1 MTPGLR
7 DGVEEGIEVEGDVR
21 QQKSRPEH
29 KKIIFQFFFFK
40 LRPGVRVGG
49 DTLKKC
55 QGVTNS
61 VALVGSEHLQLA
73 GLVQLET
80 VIQMLVGK

>member
-1 MTPGLR
+1 MCA
-7 DGVEEGIEVEGDVR
+7 
-21 QQKSRPEH
+21 SR
-29 KKIIFQFFFFK
+29 KADLSTKRSFSNFFFFK

-61 VALVGSEHLQLA
+61 VALVGSEHLQLV

>member
-1 MTPGLR
+1 MCA
-7 DGVEEGIEVEGDVR
+7 
-21 QQKSRPEH
+21 SR
-29 KKIIFQFFFFK
+29 KADLSTKRSFSNFFFK

-61 VALVGSEHLQLA
+61 VALVGCEHLQLV